1 MTTVFLSLSFQKR
14 MSRTVKWAIHLGLF
28 QYKRGHSFLERKWHK
43 MLIIIHWQTFLYLG
57 FEIFDPT
64 MSDAPVFE
72 ELSLPKQFTKN
83 LIWSRICILCKDQK
97 DNHLFQ
103 FHCILSAHKNKHQNE
118 FALSVDFF
126 VDVNHFHFSERRSV
140 RDKQNIE
147 TTNESQK
154 TNNPAFSSIFTS
166 QIQLWSEKKSTKM
179 KEFYSIQ
186 VIVLTQ
192 VNDITW
198 WLRGDQY
205 YEELF
210 RPISPSSIFCCKS
223 ENSVS
228 LEILEVPSFWPF
240 PGNA

>member
-1 MTTVFLSLSFQKR
+1 MTQNVDNHTLTDLSVFRFRNLRSDYVWCSSFRRIISSK
-14 MSRTVKWAIHLGLF
+14 TIHKKL
-28 QYKRGHSFLERKWHK
+28 
-43 MLIIIHWQTFLYLG
+43 
-57 FEIFDPT
+57 
-64 MSDAPVFE
+64 
-72 ELSLPKQFTKN
+72 